1 MLGLYL
7 SAAHKSSGKTTVSL
21 GLSAALQ
28 QHGKQVQTFK
38 KGPDYIDPIWLAR
51 ASGRPCVNL
60 DFYTSSHAEIQ
71 SSFEAYRQNA
81 DIVLVEGNK
90 GLYDGMD
97 LLGSDCNA
105 SMAKLLKLPVL
116 LVLDATGVTR
126 GIAPLLVGY
135 QQFDPE
141 VELGGVIL
149 NKVAGPRHEEKL
161 RAAIEAYSDIPILG
175 AIPRQRNLDIEERHL
190 GLVPANEDPAA
201 QETID
206 SLAELITRH
215 VDLKAVLETACDLPS
230 PRIVQEE
237 NLKSFAGLRIGRF
250 HDAAFGFYYADDL
263 DQFRKLGVELI
274 EIDAINEE
282 SLPEI
287 HGLFIGGGFPE
298 THMAKLEAN
307 QAMRQAVRDAIE
319 QGMPVYAECGGLMY
333 LSQCI
338 RWGDEVAEMA
348 GVIPAETVMS
358 ARPKGRG
365 YIQLDTRVDHPW
377 PFQAGD
383 HVAAHEFHYSQLEGL
398 ASKAGSMAYDVKRG
412 IGIHELTDGFRYKN
426 LLASYAHLRNTR
438 QSPWVQQFVEF
449 VAATKSRSV

>member
-71 SSFEAYRQNA
+71 SSFEEYRQNA

-116 LVLDATGVTR
+116 LVLDTTGVTR

-141 VELGGVIL
+141 VELAGVIL

-201 QETID
+201 QETIN
-206 SLAELITRH
+206 SLADLISNH
-215 VDLKAVLETACDLPS
+215 VDLEAVLEMSCGLPS
-230 PRIVQEE
+230 PQIVQEE
-237 NLKSFAGLRIGRF
+237 NLKSFEGLRIGRF
-250 HDAAFGFYYADDL
+250 QDAAFGFYYADDL

-274 EIDAINEE
+274 EIDAIHDE

-307 QAMRQAVRDAIE
+307 HAMRQSVRDAIE

-365 YIQLDTRVDHPW
+365 YIQLDTRSDHPW

-383 HVAAHEFHYSQLEGL
+383 HVAAHEFHYSGLEGL
-398 ASKAGSMAYDVKRG
+398 ASKAGTMAYDVKRG
-412 IGIHELTDGFRYKN
+412 IGIHELTDGFQYKN

-438 QSPWVQQFVEF
+438 QSPWVRKFVEF
-449 VAATKSRSV
+449 VAASKTGSV